1 MGKKENWFYKN
12 LQITEGLK
20 PESKHFQ
27 YFFMISEGGEKKCNY
42 CVWVDDET
50 LSSLAPSKN
59 FQEVVTLKRKE
70 WVAWVKGKID
80 KGDFRNLALR
90 MEKTGQKETTLSE
103 MKEKIGG
110 LLNMAKSSFPE
121 NEKKAGALLNIA
133 EFIRHRKH

>member
-70 WVAWVKGKID
+70 WVAWVKEKIE

-90 MEKTGQKETTLSE
+90 MEKTGQKEINLSE
-103 MKEKIGG
+103 MKEKIP
-110 LLNMAKSSFPE
+110 FE
-121 NEKKAGALLNIA
+121 
-133 EFIRHRKH
+133 